1 MKKLI
6 NNYKFF
12 YFAQKPVIMGKVK
25 TFDFNGIPYVKKNVY
40 IRNRFRYNELVQI

>member
-1 MKKLI
+1 MKELI

-25 TFDFNGIPYVKKNVY
+25 TFDFNGIPYVKKK
-40 IRNRFRYNELVQI
+40 RLHKKSLSL

>member
-12 YFAQKPVIMGKVK
+12 YFAPKPVIMGKVK
-25 TFDFNGIPYVKKNVY
+25 TFDFKGIPYVKKK
-40 IRNRFRYNELVQI
+40 RLRKKLLSL

>member
-12 YFAQKPVIMGKVK
+12 YFAPKPVIMGKVK
-25 TFDFNGIPYVKKNVY
+25 TFDFKDIPYVKKK
-40 IRNRFRYNELVQI
+40 RLHKKLLSL

>member
-12 YFAQKPVIMGKVK
+12 YFAQKPVIMGQVK
-25 TFDFNGIPYVKKNVY
+25 TFDFNGIPYVKKKRVN
-40 IRNRFRYNELVQI
+40 NKGKCPKFC